1 METQVV
7 KHSRG
12 AAPTT
17 PGVDPIGLNADLF
30 VAIGEP
36 IPDIPL
42 DDQRLQDIEEAIERY
57 GALQYDHRSQEERN
71 HARLRILKLVLHMS
85 TELKEAHDQIGEAAM
100 QIESLSK
107 EVDNLHLANKQ
118 LQTELPF
125 NQTKP
130 KP

>member
-17 PGVDPIGLNADLF
+17 PGADPIGFNADLF

-57 GALQYDHRSQEERN
+57 GALQYDHRSQEESN
-71 HARLRILKLVLHMS
+71 HARSRILKLVHRLS
-85 TELKEAHDQIGEAAM
+85 IDLTIGRASCRERVC
-100 QIESLSK
+100 QY
-107 EVDNLHLANKQ
+107 V
-118 LQTELPF
+118 
-125 NQTKP
+125 
-130 KP
+130 